1 LKDGRIDGDLY
12 LGRYN
17 EKDSDSREK
26 KIFEFIKSRGW

>member
-1 LKDGRIDGDLY
+1 LKDGRIDGELS
-12 LGRYN
+12 LGRYS